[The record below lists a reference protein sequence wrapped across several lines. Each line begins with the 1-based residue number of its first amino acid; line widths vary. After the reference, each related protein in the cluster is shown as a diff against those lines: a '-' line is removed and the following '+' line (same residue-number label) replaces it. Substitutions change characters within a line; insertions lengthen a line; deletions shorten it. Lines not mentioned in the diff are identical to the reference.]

1 MGTKNIIL
9 RPSKREDADR
19 LHELHTAS
27 VRTLCKNC
35 YSEEVIDGWLLNR
48 TPSGYHKPIDSHALF
63 VAELEGQIVGFGEAV
78 PGRIVAVYADPGHI
92 HQGIGTMILAHAVD
106 MARKDHK
113 GPIRLESTL
122 NARDFYSHAGF
133 REIEQST
140 VHRNHVDV
148 PVVIMEYENN

>member
-1 MGTKNIIL
+1 MDKKNIIL

-19 LHELHTAS
+19 LHELQTTS

-63 VAELEGQIVGFGEAV
+63 VAEHGSQIVGFGEAV
-78 PGRIVAVYADPGHI
+78 PGRIVAVFVDPKYI

-106 MARKDHK
+106 MAQK
-113 GPIRLESTL
+113 GHTESIRLESTL
-122 NARDFYSHAGF
+122 NARDFYAQAGF

-148 PVVIMEYENN
+148 PVVIMEYEKG